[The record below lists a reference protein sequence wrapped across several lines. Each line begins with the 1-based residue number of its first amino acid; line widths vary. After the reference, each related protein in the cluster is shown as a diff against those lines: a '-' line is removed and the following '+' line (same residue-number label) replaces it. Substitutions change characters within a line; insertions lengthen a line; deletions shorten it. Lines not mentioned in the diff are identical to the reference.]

1 MDAHQIEY
9 LDTLMH
15 ILPEANG
22 KDVRNKIEVSFD
34 EGDDLRH
41 HTFVK
46 LVEMGYLREAEDAK
60 KTPLYDISFDEP
72 KSTKFNTPHHNP
84 ERYLG
89 GGMTLQ
95 NVVDDEVE
103 DIVDGGWVDNGIGH
117 YEYGGCPGYHTQV
130 DYEYSI
136 NEGAVEWFEHFADL
150 MTDKELSEHL
160 AGIEEEG
167 ASVSI
172 NEGKETVYLTVSN
185 VKAISITPVNK
196 SYRGEVDG
204 EWRTLETRT
213 LYRYWFSATV
223 GE

>member
-9 LDTLMH
+9 LDTLMY

-22 KDVRNKIEVSFD
+22 KDVRDKIEVSFD

-72 KSTKFNTPHHNP
+72 QSTKLTLDQHDP

-89 GGMTLQ
+89 GDMTLQ
-95 NVVDDEVE
+95 DVVDDEAA

-136 NEGAVEWFEHFADL
+136 NAVDVEWFEHFAEL
-150 MTDKELSEHL
+150 MNDTELSEHL

-172 NEGKETVYLTVSN
+172 KDGDDIAHLTVSN
-185 VKAISITPVNK
+185 VKVTSITPINK